1 MNKLWRQ
8 RRILI
13 MSKSVNKSLKISSV
27 LDELV
32 SDGKVFSTAVT
43 SSSKFTLFR
52 GRNLWLTLLTF
63 ANIFKKL
70 AEHFRFSQ

>member
-1 MNKLWRQ
+1 MNKLWSQ

-13 MSKSVNKSLKISSV
+13 MLKCTNKSLKISSV

-43 SSSKFTLFR
+43 SSSKFTSFR
-52 GRNLWLTLLTF
+52 GRNLEFTFLTF
-63 ANIFKKL
+63 ANIFKKTRRT
-70 AEHFRFSQ
+70 F